1 MDLIES
7 RIRKIA
13 EKIGCDAI
21 MTFGVDN
28 FQYLTGALLPF
39 AENYKDRYAV
49 AVLPKDEKG
58 FAVTPT
64 DWSDAV
70 KDQGYVGDV
79 IVYNENEAAPPKAFS
94 SALALELEGRELS
107 KSKIGFDALEASV
120 GLLKAIRHAIPNAHL
135 IAVDEDLAEARII
148 KAPEEVK
155 LIEKASIVAD
165 RGVIHA
171 LNHLEGTLEGPGYT
185 IPEFTERI
193 RVHIFES
200 GGSGVGLLSTN
211 FASNA
216 QLTYSI
222 PRGSFRID
230 EVFRVDVSS
239 HVNGYWTSLKRMC
252 YTGKPPKE
260 YLLAYAE
267 NVALKSFAEDL
278 MRPGVGCD
286 EVFTKVLEEAD
297 RKGIPL
303 YDHSEM
309 GHGVGIDQ
317 YEAPYIRRMYTRRLE
332 PGMVITLDIR
342 TLGPRREIVSSKD
355 VYEITDRGCRKLS
368 WYRDWSGLYEVV
380 GFRAA
385 H

>member
-7 RIRKIA
+7 RISKIA
-13 EKIGCDAI
+13 EKSGCDAI
-21 MTFGVDN
+21 MTFGVGN
-28 FQYLTGALLPF
+28 FRYFTGALLPF

-49 AVLPKDEKG
+49 AVLPKGEKG

-64 DWSDAV
+64 DWSEAV
-70 KDQGYVGDV
+70 KDQGYFGD
-79 IVYNENEAAPPKAFS
+79 IVAYDENKAAPPKAFS
-94 SALALELEGRELS
+94 SALARELEARGLS
-107 KSKIGFDALEASV
+107 KSKIGFDALEVSV
-120 GLLKAIRHAIPNAHL
+120 GLLKAIRDAIPSAHL
-135 IAVDEDLAEARII
+135 VAVDEDLAEARII

-155 LIEKASIVAD
+155 LIEKACIITD
-165 RGVIHA
+165 RGIIHA

-185 IPEFTERI
+185 IPEFTERV

-211 FASNA
+211 FASDA
-216 QLTYSI
+216 QLTYTL
-222 PRGSFRID
+222 PRGSFRND
-230 EVFRVDVSS
+230 EIFRVDVSS

-260 YLLAYAE
+260 YLSAYAD

-278 MRPGVGCD
+278 MRPGVGCN
-286 EVFTKVLEEAD
+286 EIFTKVLEEAG

-303 YDHSEM
+303 YNSSEM
-309 GHGVGIDQ
+309 GHGVGVNH
-317 YEAPYIRRMYTRRLE
+317 YEAPYIRRMYARRLE
-332 PGMVITLDIR
+332 PGMVLTLDIK
-342 TLGPRREIVSSKD
+342 TLGPKKEIFTSKD

-368 WYRDWSGLYEVV
+368 WYRDWGELYEVV
-380 GFRAA
+380 GFRAT